1 MSDLLTKLGNKA
13 NQQSTANISAEGA
26 ANAAPSQP
34 SIGNP
39 SKVESTRGT
48 NLIDSV
54 GSKSSD
60 SGNAATSSQAS
71 AGDVK
76 SSSGA
81 VEPTR
86 NETVETVPEG
96 SWSLDSAYKE
106 IKKLREE
113 NKQYR
118 VKYSEQ
124 VETLKQ
130 TMEAR
135 QKAKEEEMQA
145 LVTKAQELDKL
156 KAEQEDKKRDLSE
169 RLAHREAKLSEYQT
183 LLEIQKKEMQEKELA
198 YQARLAAYEAERQVE
213 QKVYEGRLQ
222 EELSKIP
229 EKFKDYANLIAKGAG
244 DPRDALVALN
254 EARLKGLFEDKFITV
269 NHSVPGA
276 ADGARASKDKLQEAE
291 RARRSSMS
299 SNDKIRTALEQ
310 MRTTP
315 NSAFRTK

>member
-13 NQQSTANISAEGA
+13 NQSTANVSAEGA
-26 ANAAPSQP
+26 TNVAPSQP
-34 SIGNP
+34 SVGNP
-39 SKVESTRGT
+39 FRVETTRGS

-60 SGNAATSSQAS
+60 SGIAATSSQAS
-71 AGDVK
+71 AGDVT
-76 SSSGA
+76 SSSGP

-86 NETVETVPEG
+86 NETVENNPEG

-124 VETLKQ
+124 VESLKQ
-130 TMEAR
+130 TMDAR
-135 QKAKEEEMQA
+135 NKAKDEEVQALAQKAS
-145 LVTKAQELDKL
+145 ELDKL

-183 LLEIQKKEMQEKELA
+183 LLEFQKKEMQDKELA
-198 YQARLAAYEAERQVE
+198 YQAKLAAYEAEKQVE
-213 QKVYEGRLQ
+213 AKVYEGRLQ

-254 EARLKGLFEDKFITV
+254 EARLRGLFEDKYITV

-276 ADGARASKDKLQEAE
+276 ADGARASKDKLQEAD
-291 RARRSSMS
+291 RARKSSMS
-299 SNDKIRTALEQ
+299 SNDKIKTALEQ